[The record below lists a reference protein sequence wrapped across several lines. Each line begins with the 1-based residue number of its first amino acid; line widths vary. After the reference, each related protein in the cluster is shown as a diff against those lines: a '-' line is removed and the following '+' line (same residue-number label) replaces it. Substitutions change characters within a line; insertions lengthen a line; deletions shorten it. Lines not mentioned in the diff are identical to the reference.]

1 MGQLKPNQ
9 ILNKAYRQVAI
20 ETEDFNRFKKALH
33 TLLSTISDGQREE
46 TQKEHLRNFLSDT
59 FYKPYYMAP
68 EEDIDL
74 AVRLDKTSKSNI
86 GLLIEVKSTTNKNEM
101 ISVGNL
107 NRKALQE
114 LLLYYLRERIS
125 KKNSDIK
132 YLIATNVYEYFI
144 FDAQEFEQKFYQNKK
159 LKKEFQDFEDGRK
172 TSRKTDFF
180 YSEIASSFIEEVAD
194 SLDYTYFDIRSYAK
208 YLGENTASKKLIELY
223 KVFSDVHLLKL
234 PFQNDSNS
242 LNKKFYAELLHI
254 LGIEEKKENN
264 KIVIVRK
271 AVGRRNEA
279 SLLENTINQLD
290 AEDCLRKVPNIAI
303 YGSTQEERLFNVAME
318 LCITWINRILFL
330 KLLEAQML
338 KYHNGEQ
345 CYKFLSI
352 QKIRDFDDLNTLFF
366 QVLARSVNQRTAS
379 ILKDFEYVPY
389 LNSSL
394 FEVTELESNTIKIN
408 SLSQR
413 SELPLFTN
421 SVLINRKEKQQFS
434 SLPTL
439 NYLFAFL
446 DAYNFA
452 SEGSEEVQEEAKT
465 LINASVLGLI
475 FEKINGHKDGSVFT
489 PGFITMYMC
498 REAVANSVLTKFN
511 NFYNW
516 NCASV
521 ADLYNKIEDISQAN
535 RIINSIT
542 ICDPAVGSGHFLV
555 SALNELIC
563 LKYELGILVDS
574 EGKRIKKSDYTFSIE
589 NDELIV
595 TDADNNL
602 FAYNPLNEES
612 RRIQETLFKEKKII
626 IENCLFGVDIN
637 PNSVKICRLR
647 LWIELLKNAYY
658 TAESDYKQLE
668 TLPNIDINIKCGNS
682 LLHRFDLTD
691 SIKSVLKE
699 TGISISQYRN
709 AVSKYKN
716 AQDKAEKR
724 ELDSMIAEIKSK
736 LTTEIGAKDPKKLRL
751 NKRRAELVNLLA
763 PQLFE
768 MSKKEQKDWQKRVDA
783 VKREIAELE
792 SYFEE
797 INSNKIYLGA
807 FEWRIEFPELL
818 DTDGNFIGFDCII
831 GNPPYI
837 QLQSMGTDA
846 DVLERMKYKTYVRTG
861 DIYCLFYEHGMNLL
875 KPNGCLCYIT
885 SNKWMRAGYGKE
897 LRQYFIAKT
906 NPVLL
911 IDFAG
916 IKIFDAATVETNIL
930 IAKKESYT
938 QNTLACIISNT
949 DDLNKLSVLV
959 QQQAVEC
966 NFAENDSWIILS
978 AIEQSIKR
986 KIEAVGTPLKDWDI
1000 RINYGIKTGF
1010 NEAFVITTDKRN
1022 EILANCQTEDERTR
1036 TAELIRPI
1044 LRGRDI
1050 KRYSYDWANLWLINT
1065 HNGIKG
1071 KIPRIQI
1078 ENYPAIKAHLDQ
1090 YWEKIST
1097 RADKGDTP
1105 YNLRNCA
1112 YMEDF
1117 SKPKIVWGEISDKS
1131 KFAFDFSGEYIP
1143 EATTFYLNGE
1153 YIEYLLT
1160 ALNSSVSEW
1169 LFSKTGT
1176 TTGVGTIRWKKYT
1189 IEQLIVAKPN
1199 YEQQKEHLAA
1209 FESLKAGKMSV
1220 SDFKDFSNKLMYKI
1234 YELTNEEI
1242 RAIENLYN

>member
-9 ILNKAYRQVAI
+9 VLNKAYRQVAI
-20 ETEDFNRFKKALH
+20 ETEDFNHFKDVLR
-33 TLLSTISDGQREE
+33 TLLFTVTDGQREE

-114 LLLYYLRERIS
+114 LLLYYLRERIT
-125 KKNSDIK
+125 KKNTDIK

-172 TSRKTDFF
+172 TSHKTDFF
-180 YSEIASSFIEEVAD
+180 YSEIASLFIEEVAD

-208 YLGENTASKKLIELY
+208 YLDEDTAPKKLIELY

-366 QVLARSVNQRTAS
+366 QVLARSVHQRTAS
-379 ILKDFEYVPY
+379 VLKDFEYVPY

-413 SELPLFTN
+413 FELPLFTN
-421 SVLINRKEKQQFS
+421 SVLINRKEKQQFN

-516 NCASV
+516 NCTSIT
-521 ADLYNKIEDISQAN
+521 DLYNKIDDIAQAN
-535 RIINSIT
+535 QLIDSIT

-555 SALNELIC
+555 SALNELIR

-602 FAYNPLNEES
+602 FSYNPLNEES
-612 RRIQETLFKEKKII
+612 RRIQETLFKEKKTI

-716 AQDKAEKR
+716 AQDKAEKW

-736 LTTEIGAKDPKKLRL
+736 LTTEIGAKDPKKLKL

-783 VKREIAELE
+783 VKKEIAELE

-807 FEWRIEFPELL
+807 FEWRIEFPEVL
-818 DTDGNFIGFDCII
+818 DADGNFIGFDCVI

-861 DIYCLFYEHGMNLL
+861 DIYCLFYEQGMNLL

-885 SNKWMRAGYGKE
+885 SNKWMKAGYGKE
-897 LRQYFIAKT
+897 LRQYFVSET

-916 IKIFDAATVETNIL
+916 VKVFDTATVDVNIL
-930 IAKKESYT
+930 MLQKAINVQRT
-938 QNTLACIISNT
+938 FACITQGINGLQNLSDFVHQQGVYCEFSNG
-949 DDLNKLSVLV
+949 N
-959 QQQAVEC
+959 
-966 NFAENDSWIILS
+966 SWIILS
-978 AIEQSIKR
+978 PIEQSIKR
-986 KIEAVGTPLKDWDI
+986 KMEAIGTPLKDWDI
-1000 RINYGIKTGF
+1000 QINYGIKTGF
-1010 NEAFVITTDKRN
+1010 NDAFIVTTEKRD
-1022 EILANCQTEDERTR
+1022 EILANCQTEEERIR
-1036 TAELIRPI
+1036 TDELIRPI

-1050 KRYSYDWANLWLINT
+1050 KRYGYDWAKLYLIAT
-1065 HNGIKG
+1065 FPSRHYD
-1071 KIPRIQI
+1071 I
-1078 ENYPAIKAHLDQ
+1078 EQYPAVKQHLLSFGKERLEQTGKTYSVNGEKVKARKKTNNKWFETQDSIS
-1090 YWEKIST
+1090 YWE
-1097 RADKGDTP
+1097 
-1105 YNLRNCA
+1105 
-1112 YMEDF
+1112 DF
-1117 SKPKIVWGEISDKS
+1117 YKPKIVWKIIGNRLGFALENKNMILNNACYILTCSD
-1131 KFAFDFSGEYIP
+1131 GG
-1143 EATTFYLNGE
+1143 L
-1153 YIEYLLT
+1153 EYLE
-1160 ALNSSVSEW
+1160 AMLNSNAILWYSFVTNMN
-1169 LFSKTGT
+1169 K
-1176 TTGVGTIRWKKYT
+1176 TGVGDMQVGAQNINILPIPKYPKEKQTLCEYVNVIHNNIVSIR
-1189 IEQLIVAKPN
+1189 
-1199 YEQQKEHLAA
+1199 
-1209 FESLKAGKMSV
+1209 
-1220 SDFKDFSNKLMYKI
+1220 
-1234 YELTNEEI
+1234 
-1242 RAIENLYN
+1242 

>member
-1 MGQLKPNQ
+1 MGQLRPDQ

-20 ETEDFNRFKKALH
+20 KTEDFNHFKEAIRV
-33 TLLSTISDGQREE
+33 LLSAISDGQREE
-46 TQKEHLRNFLSDT
+46 TQKEHLRNFLCNT

-101 ISVGNL
+101 ISVDNL
-107 NRKALQE
+107 NKKALQE
-114 LLLYYLRERIS
+114 LLLYYLRERVS
-125 KKNSDIK
+125 KKNTDIK

-180 YSEIASSFIEEVAD
+180 YAEIASSFIEEVAD
-194 SLDYTYFDIRSYAK
+194 SLDYTYFDIRSYTK
-208 YLGENTASKKLIELY
+208 YLNDNTASKKLIELY
-223 KVFSDVHLLKL
+223 KVFSDVHLLKQ

-242 LNKKFYAELLHI
+242 LNKKFYTELLHI
-254 LGIEEKKENN
+254 IGIEEKEVNN
-264 KIVIVRK
+264 KFFIVRK
-271 AVGRRNEA
+271 DVGQRNEA
-279 SLLENTINQLD
+279 SLLENTITQLD
-290 AEDCLRKVPNIAI
+290 AEDCLRKVPNVST
-303 YGSTQEERLFNVAME
+303 YGSTHEERLFNVAME

-345 CYKFLSI
+345 CYKFLSVE
-352 QKIRDFDDLNTLFF
+352 KIRDFDDLNTLFF
-366 QVLARSVNQRTAS
+366 QVLARDVHQRTAS
-379 ILKDFEYVPY
+379 ILKDFEHVPY

-394 FEVTELESNTIKIN
+394 FEVTELESDTIKIN

-413 SELPLFTN
+413 AELPLLTN
-421 SVLINRKEKQQFS
+421 SVLINRKGKQQVG
-434 SLPTL
+434 SLPAL

-452 SEGSEEVQEEAKT
+452 SEGSEDVQEEAKT

-498 REAVANSVLTKFN
+498 REAVANTVLSKFN
-511 NFYNW
+511 SFYNW
-516 NCASV
+516 HCSSIT
-521 ADLYNKIEDISQAN
+521 DLYNKIDNIPQAN
-535 RIINSIT
+535 ELINRIT

-555 SALNELIC
+555 SALNELIR

-574 EGKRIKKSDYTFSIE
+574 KGKRIKKSDYTFSIE

-602 FAYNPLNEES
+602 FSYNPLNEES
-612 RRIQETLFKEKKII
+612 RRIQETLFKEKKTI

-682 LLHRFDLTD
+682 LVHRFDLTD
-691 SIKSVLKE
+691 SIKCILKE
-699 TGISISQYRN
+699 TGISINQYRN

-751 NKRRAELVNLLA
+751 NKRKAELMDLRA

-768 MSKKEQKDWQKRVDA
+768 MNKKEQKDWQKRVDA
-783 VKREIAELE
+783 VEKEIAALE
-792 SYFEE
+792 NYFEE

-807 FEWRIEFPELL
+807 FEWRIEFPEVL
-818 DTDGNFIGFDCII
+818 DEDGNFIGFDCII

-837 QLQSMGTDA
+837 QLQSIGTDA
-846 DVLERMKYKTYVRTG
+846 DVLKRMKYKTYVRTG
-861 DIYCLFYEHGMNLL
+861 DIYCLFYEQGMNLL
-875 KPNGCLCYIT
+875 KPDGCLCYIT
-885 SNKWMRAGYGKE
+885 SNKWMRTGYGKD
-897 LRQYFIAKT
+897 LRQYFATET
-906 NPVLL
+906 NPILL

-916 IKIFDAATVETNIL
+916 IKVFESATVDTNIL
-930 IAKKESYT
+930 VLQKAKNI
-938 QNTLACIISNT
+938 QNTLACVLRHKN
-949 DDLNKLSVLV
+949 DLNNLSTFV
-959 QQQAVEC
+959 QQQGVVC
-966 NFAENDSWIILS
+966 NFTSSDSWVILS
-978 AIEQSIKR
+978 PIEQSIKR
-986 KIEAVGTPLKDWDI
+986 KIEAVGTPLKDWG
-1000 RINYGIKTGF
+1000 INIYRGVLTGY
-1010 NEAFVITTDKRN
+1010 NDAFIISTEKRN

-1050 KRYSYDWANLWLINT
+1050 KRYGYEWAGLWLINA
-1065 HNGIKG
+1065 HNGIKN
-1071 KIPRIQI
+1071 KIPRIKI
-1078 ENYPAIKAHLDQ
+1078 EDYPAIKGHLDQ
-1090 YWEKIST
+1090 YWDKIRD
-1097 RADKGDTP
+1097 RADQGDTP

-1112 YMEDF
+1112 YLEDF
-1117 SKPKIVWGEISDKS
+1117 SKPKIVWGNLNLTASYAMIQDNSFINAPSPMIVPAS
-1131 KFAFDFSGEYIP
+1131 KF
-1143 EATTFYLNGE
+1143 
-1153 YIEYLLT
+1153 LL
-1160 ALNSSVSEW
+1160 AVLNSKIADYYIRQLGVTRNGGYFEYKPMFVEKLPVPQNVDAKVIADIESYVD
-1169 LFSKTGT
+1169 SKNETAIDEAVYMLYGLT
-1176 TTGVGTIRWKKYT
+1176 EEERQYI
-1189 IEQLIVAKPN
+1189 N
-1199 YEQQKEHLAA
+1199 QK
-1209 FESLKAGKMSV
+1209 G
-1220 SDFKDFSNKLMYKI
+1220 
-1234 YELTNEEI
+1234 
-1242 RAIENLYN
+1242 R